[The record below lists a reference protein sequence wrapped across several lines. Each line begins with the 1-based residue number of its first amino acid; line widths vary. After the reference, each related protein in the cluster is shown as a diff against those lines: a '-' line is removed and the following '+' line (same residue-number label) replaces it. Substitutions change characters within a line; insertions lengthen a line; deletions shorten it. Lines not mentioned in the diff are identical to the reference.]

1 MELPTPTVRTV
12 KQVSY
17 DFSGT
22 SVLITG
28 AGRGAGR
35 CHALAFAR
43 AGADLLLLDLPERE
57 EFADT
62 IQECRDLQASVEWVH
77 CDVAEEDQVADAVQA
92 AVDAHGKIDVLVNN
106 AGMIDMWPAVDMSL
120 EVWNRCLA
128 VCLTGTF
135 LCSKHVARH
144 MIERGGGGKIVNT
157 GSGAALLG
165 VPWLSHY
172 VAAKHGV
179 AGLTKT
185 LAIELAEHGIT
196 VNYVCPTALAT
207 KLMPDGFSAP
217 QVPED
222 AGMKLGMLTGSWNLL
237 DEGMPM
243 APEEVTNAVLWL
255 ASDASSFVTG
265 AGFAIDAGFSCK

>member
-1 MELPTPTVRTV
+1 MELPTPATRTV

-28 AGRGAGR
+28 AGRGSGR
-35 CHALAFAR
+35 CHSLAFAK

-57 EFADT
+57 EFEDT
-62 IQECRDLQASVEWVH
+62 VKECRDAGASVEWVH
-77 CDVAEEDQVADAVQA
+77 CDVADEAQVKHAVETA
-92 AVDAHGKIDVLVNN
+92 IETHGKIDVLVNN
-106 AGMIDMWPAVDMSL
+106 AGMIDMWPAVDMEL
-120 EVWNRCLA
+120 AVWNRVID

-135 LCSKHVARH
+135 LCAKHVAKH

-157 GSGAALLG
+157 GSGASLLG

-185 LAIELAEHGIT
+185 LALELAEHGIT

-207 KLMPDGFSAP
+207 KLMPDGVSAP

-222 AGMKLGMLTGSWNLL
+222 SGMKLGMLTGSWNLL

-243 APEEVTNAVLWL
+243 SPEEVTNAVLWL
-255 ASDASSFVTG
+255 SSDAAGFVTG